1 MENTAS
7 NINVI
12 CGTMKT
18 SNIYVSGVQKGEERE
33 NEAESILL
41 DKIFLYVT
49 EESSSTG

>member
-1 MENTAS
+1 MENTEN

-12 CGTMKT
+12 RDTMKM
-18 SNIYVSGVQKGEERE
+18 SNIYVSGVHKGEERE
-33 NEAESILL
+33 NEVESILL